1 MSDLT
6 FRDALAILRFIDAAP
21 PGETEVEFDGFRLR
35 VVRRREAA
43 PLDRP
48 VPRPERGGPI
58 PDPDSLGH
66 VGDPGPRTPG
76 PGLAS
81 PSGAGIAPE
90 IPTTRAGSRPVP
102 SDTVVDVKPPMAGV
116 FYAAPSP
123 GAPPFVEVGRRV
135 RTGEQIGIVEVM
147 KLFTSV
153 LAPCDG
159 VVRTID
165 VANESMVQADQTLM
179 TIEKAGSRTA

>member
-1 MSDLT
+1 MSEPT
-6 FRDALAILRFIDAAP
+6 FRDALAILRFVDAAP

-35 VVRRREAA
+35 VVRRRDTAA
-43 PLDRP
+43 LDGAGP
-48 VPRPERGGPI
+48 PPERGGPT
-58 PDPDSLGH
+58 PDPASSGREA
-66 VGDPGPRTPG
+66 DPGPRAPG
-76 PGLAS
+76 PSLAPPAASGLAS
-81 PSGAGIAPE
+81 GVPS
-90 IPTTRAGSRPVP
+90 TLAGSRPAP
-102 SDTVVDVKPPMAGV
+102 SDAVVDVKPPMAGV

-179 TIEKAGSRTA
+179 TIETAGSGTA